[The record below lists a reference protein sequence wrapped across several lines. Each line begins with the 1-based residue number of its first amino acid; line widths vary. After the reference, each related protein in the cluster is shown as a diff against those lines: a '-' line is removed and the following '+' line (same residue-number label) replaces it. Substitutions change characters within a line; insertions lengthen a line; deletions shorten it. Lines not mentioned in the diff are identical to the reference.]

1 MGRYFLD
8 YRNQKVIDYMSE
20 TIRRMVEDYGA
31 DYIKL
36 DYNEDLGIGTDK
48 DSDSFGEG
56 LEQCA
61 RAYLGWID
69 QMRERFPQVLFET
82 CSSGGMRMDYE
93 TLKHF
98 SIISTSDQVHYRHY
112 PYIAANILSAVLPE
126 QAAVWSYPVDSFG
139 RPDEPFEA
147 TFDWI
152 NAHISAEQIVM
163 NMINSFLGRMH
174 LASHVELLSE
184 DKLALIRE
192 GITYF
197 NKLSEIKNRALPY
210 LPFGFTDF
218 TKQQAACGLRH
229 GDTLYL
235 AVWNLGGGEVTV
247 SLDRS
252 VREAKV
258 AYPAAADTG
267 LTVDGCSLTVSFTEP
282 YQARFLEIHF

>member
-1 MGRYFLD
+1 
-8 YRNQKVIDYMSE
+8 MSE

-48 DSDSFGEG
+48 NSDSFGEG

-61 RAYLGWID
+61 RAYLCWID
-69 QMRERFPQVLFET
+69 EMRARFPHVLFET

-98 SIISTSDQVHYRHY
+98 SIISTSDQVHYRNY

-139 RPDEPFEA
+139 RPGEPFAA
-147 TFDWI
+147 TYEWI
-152 NAHISAEQIVM
+152 NAHISEEQVIM

-174 LASHVELLSE
+174 LASHVELLSA
-184 DKLALIRE
+184 DKQALIRE

-197 NKLSEIKNRALPY
+197 NKLSEVKAEALPY

-218 TKQQAACGLRH
+218 TQKQVACGLLR

-235 AVWNLGGGEVTV
+235 AVWNLGGGDVTV
-247 SLDRS
+247 PLER
-252 VREAKV
+252 VAREAVV
-258 AYPAAADTG
+258 AYPAGADTK
-267 LTVDGCSLTVSFTEP
+267 LTVDGDKVTVHFTEEF
-282 YQARFLEIHF
+282 QARFLEIRF